1 MSNTSCDMEITQD
14 HTSINRLASTM
25 SFAARVALHAL
36 LPVYLMIDP
45 NVAFFLQGFPFSCL
59 VRLKGFCKGP
69 FVTEVHCF
77 PRANCAEFRK
87 LIWDKYQAVR

>member
-25 SFAARVALHAL
+25 SFAARAPLHAL

-45 NVAFFLQGFPFSCL
+45 NVAFFLRGL
-59 VRLKGFCKGP
+59 VWYASRVSVK
-69 FVTEVHCF
+69 VVS
-77 PRANCAEFRK
+77 
-87 LIWDKYQAVR
+87 